1 MSSCGKRNIYFSI
14 SSFISSSFW
23 SPFCTFSCEALL
35 YAGLIIILGT
45 AVTGCEKNVTS
56 RKEVF
61 REDAEDGIASNMLA
75 TTGSGFSINQLVRPF
90 GGTNVIG
97 NFNNTLLSINIDTLP
112 PHNMIYMSMDLYT
125 HDKWE
130 GNRVGLPGIVD
141 VWNIRVNG
149 AYQLSTNFS
158 NVQEQRQAYPEWVG
172 AGIPGPARA
181 NAADT
186 LLPGICLWDNKFN
199 GSTRYR
205 ISFSRPHTQN
215 QLVILMN
222 DALQGSNCEK
232 SWSIDNVYI
241 EAINN

>member
-1 MSSCGKRNIYFSI
+1 MSSRGTRIIPHSFYYFITSTLSAI
-14 SSFISSSFW
+14 ESLFRIV
-23 SPFCTFSCEALL
+23 
-35 YAGLIIILGT
+35 ILCLFLT
-45 AVTGCEKNVTS
+45 TCEKNITS

-61 REDAEDGIASNMLA
+61 KEDAEDGIASNMLA
-75 TTGSGFSINQLVRPF
+75 VTGSGYNINQLVRPF

-97 NFNNTLLSINIDTLP
+97 NFNNTVLSIYLDTLP

-149 AYQLSTNFS
+149 AYQLSTSFS
-158 NVQEQRQAYPEWVG
+158 NVLEQRQAYPEWVG
-172 AGIPGPARA
+172 TGVPTPARG
-181 NAADT
+181 NAQDT
-186 LLPGICLWDNKFN
+186 LLPGLCLWDNKSN
-199 GSTRYR
+199 GSTSYR
-205 ISFSRPHTQN
+205 IAFSRPHTQN
-215 QLVILMN
+215 QLLVEIN
-222 DALQGSNCEK
+222 DALQGSICEK